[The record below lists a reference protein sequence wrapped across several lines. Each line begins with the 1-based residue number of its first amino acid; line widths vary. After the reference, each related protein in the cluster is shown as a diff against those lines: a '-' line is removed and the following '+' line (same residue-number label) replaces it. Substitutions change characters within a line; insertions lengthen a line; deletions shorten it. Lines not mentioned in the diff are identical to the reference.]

1 LLRSKIESN
10 LKLETTK
17 LSINRQVDKQI
28 MVHVNQR
35 TFLSRAEKRSTETG
49 KDMEARKKNATQKLQ
64 TKAG

>member
-1 LLRSKIESN
+1 MLRSKIESN

-49 KDMEARKKNATQKLQ
+49 KDREARKKNATHKLQ